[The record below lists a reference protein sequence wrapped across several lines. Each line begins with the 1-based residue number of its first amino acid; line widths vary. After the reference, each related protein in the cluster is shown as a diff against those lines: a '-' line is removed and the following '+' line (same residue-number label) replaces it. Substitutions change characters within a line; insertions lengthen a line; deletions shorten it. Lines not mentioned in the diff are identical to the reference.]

1 MSVDHS
7 APPQAEWSVGPFD
20 GDDERSLVVLLAL
33 NVKLHMKSYSDTGT
47 PNPEF
52 ALMSYKKLAH
62 QYDATCRLIDPVRR
76 KTIELLGLS
85 KGETVIDIASGTG
98 LSLPALSQAVGPQGR
113 VIAVELCPDMAAIA
127 QHRIEVNHLDNVTQ
141 IVASMEAASIDDSAD
156 ALLFHYT
163 HDVLRSSAAI
173 ERIFRAAKPG
183 ARVAIAGFKLPTDWR
198 RVFNPWHRHRACGY
212 LSTFEGVHAPWDR
225 LLPYVSDF
233 QIHQEIFIGSGYIA
247 TARASGSTMV
257 TQALSQTA

>member
-1 MSVDHS
+1 MVVV
-7 APPQAEWSVGPFD
+7 AKIAL
-20 GDDERSLVVLLAL
+20 RS
-33 NVKLHMKSYSDTGT
+33 NMKSLRDSGK

-52 ALMSYKKLAH
+52 ALASYKKLAH

-76 KTIELLGLS
+76 KTIELLGLCE
-85 KGETVIDIASGTG
+85 GETVIDIASGTG
-98 LSLPALSQAVGPQGR
+98 LSLPVLSQAVGPQGR
-113 VIAVELCPDMAAIA
+113 VIAIELCPDMAAIA
-127 QHRIEVNHLDNVTQ
+127 QHRIEINHLDNVTQ
-141 IVASMEAASIDDSAD
+141 IVASMEAASIDISAD

-183 ARVAIAGFKLPTDWR
+183 ARIAIAGFKLPTDWR
-198 RVFNPWHRHRACGY
+198 RIFNPWHRHRAWGY

-225 LLPYVSDF
+225 LLPYVNDF
-233 QIHQEIFIGSGYIA
+233 QIHEEIFVGSGYIA

-257 TQALSQTA
+257 TQFISQTL